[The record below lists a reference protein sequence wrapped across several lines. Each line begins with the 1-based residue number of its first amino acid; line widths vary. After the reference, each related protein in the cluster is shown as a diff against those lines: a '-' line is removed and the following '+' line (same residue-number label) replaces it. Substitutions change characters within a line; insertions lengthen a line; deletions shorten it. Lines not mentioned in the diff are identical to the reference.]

1 MKKLLFLPAL
11 ALLASACS
19 NENFDGPGDN
29 NSVADDNVARS
40 FLTVSLVSPRSV
52 GGRAD
57 NAVYEEGT
65 ADENNIEKIRFF
77 FFDQAGNPSKVW
89 KQAAPTNTGS
99 DYLSYIDW
107 YPTQADY
114 VTPIPGN
121 TPGPVEKIV
130 NATLGI
136 NMPATAKLPELVLA
150 IVNPTGEVDQEYAAN
165 PKLSD
170 ITGYVADYYTGL
182 INKNFVMSNSV
193 YAQGGNEVNA
203 TPIDTEKNFKETPE
217 EAAENPLLI
226 YVERVLARVD
236 LSIDLD
242 DAVEL
247 TEQQGDTPVTY
258 YIYPASESSY
268 TVDGKSQDIYV
279 KFLGWNVVSTPN
291 KSRLIKSIDPSWP
304 NDLFEDGNPWN
315 ADNYYRSFWA
325 INPPKNDFEYL
336 YGSFNGPVNT
346 PEDNYQ
352 PALTYAMPLPVGKDP
367 QNQNGYVTAYVQEN
381 ANPYSD
387 EVDDSDEENGSNPT
401 SPSKVILAAQLVD
414 INGKP
419 ISLVYWANRYYTTGG
434 VLNAVANTLNLYS
447 LDGDTYTKITPDDL
461 QIVDAETI
469 YEDEMPDDVAPYYAY
484 VQLTKAAE
492 EKDWYNGNSSSATE
506 YDDADAVNEYIV
518 NRVNYLYV
526 WETGYSYYY
535 FNIRHL
541 GSLGHTGYDGV
552 VRNHIYRCNITG
564 LAGLGTPVYDPDEVI
579 YPTVPPYDDNVISA
593 QVRVLQWRVVSQNY
607 DIKWP

>member
-11 ALLASACS
+11 ALLVSACS

-57 NAVYEEGT
+57 DAVYEEGT

-107 YPTQADY
+107 YPTDADY
-114 VTPIPGN
+114 VSPIPDQN
-121 TPGPVEKIV
+121 VGPVEKVV

-136 NMPATAKLPELVLA
+136 NMPADAQLPQLVLA
-150 IVNPTGEVDQEYAAN
+150 IVNPTGEVDQEYTDN
-165 PKLSD
+165 PTLSD

-203 TPIDTEKNFKETPE
+203 TPINTEENFKDTPE
-217 EAAENPLLI
+217 EAAKHPLLI

-236 LSIDLD
+236 LSIGLD
-242 DAVEL
+242 NAEEI
-247 TEQQGDTPVTY
+247 TEQQGDTEVKY

-268 TVDGKSQDIYV
+268 TVDGESKNIYV

-291 KSRLIKSIDPSWP
+291 QSRLIKSINPSWP

-325 INPPKNDFEYL
+325 INPPANDFQYL

-346 PEDNYQ
+346 PDDNYQ
-352 PALTYAMPLPVGKDP
+352 PALTYPMPVPADQVT
-367 QNQNGYVTAYVQEN
+367 QNQKGYVTAYVQEN

-414 INGKP
+414 INGNP
-419 ISLVYWANRYYTTGG
+419 ISLVYWANRYYTTVG

-447 LDGDTYTKITPDDL
+447 LDGDTYTKITPEDL

-469 YEDEMPDDVAPYYAY
+469 YGNEMPKDVAPYYAY
-484 VQLTKAAE
+484 VQLTEAAE

-506 YDDADAVNEYIV
+506 YDDVEAVNEYIV

-526 WETGYSYYY
+526 WKTGYSYYY

-541 GSLGHTGYDGV
+541 GSLGHTGYEGV
-552 VRNHIYRCNITG
+552 VRNHIYRCNITS

-607 DIKWP
+607 DITWP